1 MWTLE
6 ILFTFLISIGI
17 TFFMMPKIITF
28 SAKKHLYD
36 TLDGRKQHQEQIS
49 RLGGIVFVPTILI
62 CIVCYTLFFILYEG
76 HSLPEFLTWR
86 NILIIGAFIII
97 YAAGVTDD
105 LLQIGYRVKFIAQ
118 ILAAILIVSSGL
130 YFDDLYG
137 FFGIEEIV
145 PAIGM
150 PLTALLIMTCINA
163 YNLIDGID
171 GLCSGI
177 AIISLAFLA
186 CLFPSQ
192 DIDIFILL
200 TISTLGT
207 LMVFFCFNVFGKAE
221 KGRKIFMGD
230 CGSQTIGLLL
240 SVLAI
245 HYCTQEAYTSGI
257 PTENKAVA
265 ICISLLMVPV
275 FDVVRIIIH
284 RLREHK
290 NPFLPDRNHIHHKFL
305 ALGMGQRSALMAI
318 LGITLFFILFNLSLQ
333 KVFSITILLI
343 LDIALYTLLNIV
355 LTIFI
360 KKRAT
365 K

>member
-1 MWTLE
+1 
-6 ILFTFLISIGI
+6 
-17 TFFMMPKIITF
+17 
-28 SAKKHLYD
+28 
-36 TLDGRKQHQEQIS
+36 
-49 RLGGIVFVPTILI
+49 
-62 CIVCYTLFFILYEG
+62 
-76 HSLPEFLTWR
+76 
-86 NILIIGAFIII
+86 
-97 YAAGVTDD
+97 
-105 LLQIGYRVKFIAQ
+105 
-118 ILAAILIVSSGL
+118 
-130 YFDDLYG
+130 
-137 FFGIEEIV
+137 
-145 PAIGM
+145 
-150 PLTALLIMTCINA
+150 
-163 YNLIDGID
+163 
-171 GLCSGI
+171 
-177 AIISLAFLA
+177 
-186 CLFPSQ
+186 
-192 DIDIFILL
+192 
-200 TISTLGT
+200 
-207 LMVFFCFNVFGKAE
+207 
-221 KGRKIFMGD
+221 MGD

-355 LTIFI
+355 LTIYI

>member
-1 MWTLE
+1 MWSIE
-6 ILFTFLISIGI
+6 IFFIFLISIGI
-17 TFFMMPKIITF
+17 TLFMIPKIIMF
-28 SAKKHLYD
+28 SVKKHLYD
-36 TLDGRKQHQEQIS
+36 TLDERKQHQEQIS
-49 RLGGIVFVPTILI
+49 RLGGISFVPTIFI
-62 CIVCYTLFFILYEG
+62 CIACYAVYSILYEG
-76 HSLPEFLTWR
+76 HSLSDLLTWR
-86 NILIIGAFIII
+86 NILILGAFIVI

-245 HYCTQEAYTSGI
+245 HYCTQEVYTSGI

-355 LTIFI
+355 LTKFI
-360 KKRAT
+360 KKREI